1 MKTLQISE
9 ALELPLEA
17 VTQKIAFLARSG
29 AGKTYGACK
38 LAEEM
43 LGAGAHVV
51 AIDPV
56 GVWYGLR
63 LAPDGKSGGIP
74 IPVLGGLHGDLPLEA
89 AAGAL
94 VADLVVDRDLS
105 AVLDVSMMRKADRKR
120 FATDFAERLFERK
133 KSSRSPLHV
142 FLEEA
147 QTFAPQRVAP
157 DEARMLGA
165 FEDLV
170 KLGRNFGVGVTLVS
184 QRPQAINKDVLNQTE
199 VLFALQTNGAQ
210 ERKALEAWIVEQGLD
225 VKNLVADLPSL
236 PIGTAW
242 LWSPQWL
249 RVTKKIR
256 IGKRRTFDASATP
269 TVGSKRIEPRSLSP
283 IDLEAVRS
291 SMKAVVEAAAEND
304 PKRLKARIREL
315 EAAAAKREVE
325 RVEVPVLSAEDRER
339 LTEALAAAM
348 RITARLEAVA
358 PRPAGTFSTVST
370 PYLSRVDRRA
380 RPTTVTVPA
389 KSRAVTEAA
398 GPPPGTVAPYL
409 QDILDALARLLA
421 LGVERADLRHV
432 AALAGKSPRSSTFAE
447 AVAKLRASEFI
458 ERRDGALSLTA
469 GGLIAAN
476 PVDVPA
482 SFDELVRCFR
492 AHVLDEYQGRLLEV
506 LVKANDEDRELSR
519 GELAGLAGVSA
530 TSSTFAEALSKMR
543 ALGVLEYG
551 REGVRL
557 ALSLNGR
564 AVK

>member
-432 AALAGKSPRSSTFAE
+432 A
-447 AVAKLRASEFI
+447 KLRASEFI